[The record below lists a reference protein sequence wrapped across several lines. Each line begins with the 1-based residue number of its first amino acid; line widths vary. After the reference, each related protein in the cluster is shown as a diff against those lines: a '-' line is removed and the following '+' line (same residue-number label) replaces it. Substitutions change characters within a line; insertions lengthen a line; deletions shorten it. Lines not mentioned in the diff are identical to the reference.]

1 MEMAQF
7 GDTDV
12 SVSELK
18 SHIEKLKGTSEGK
31 TITRFQEEFEVIS
44 SSFFIHSC
52 ILIL

>member
-18 SHIEKLKGTSEGK
+18 SHIEKLKGIADGK
-31 TITRFQEEFEVIS
+31 TVSRMQAEYDVSI
-44 SSFFIHSC
+44 C
-52 ILIL
+52 L